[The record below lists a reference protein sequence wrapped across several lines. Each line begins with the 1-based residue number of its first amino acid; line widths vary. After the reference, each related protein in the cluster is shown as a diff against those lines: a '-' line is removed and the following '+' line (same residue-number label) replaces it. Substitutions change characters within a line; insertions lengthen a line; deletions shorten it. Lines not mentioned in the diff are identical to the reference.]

1 MAEHTTHAIHVVLE
15 GGPIAPIFIPLLDI
29 KADTTLI
36 ASQCTLTIAGCPSP
50 LEVAVM
56 FCKPETPL
64 GDPADN
70 VLYASDLVNVEAG
83 QPFVL
88 PGSIPQIGQAGVLGL
103 HVPVQT
109 LPPGA
114 SVGGTLSTVR

>member
-1 MAEHTTHAIHVVLE
+1 MAEHQTHRIHVVLE

-29 KADTTLI
+29 KADTTLL
-36 ASQCTLTIAGCPSP
+36 ASQCTLTVAGCPSP

-56 FCKPETPL
+56 LCKPETVL

-70 VLYASDLVNVEAG
+70 VLYVSDLANVVAG
-83 QPFVL
+83 ELFVL
-88 PGSIPQIGQAGVLGL
+88 PGSIPQIGQSGVLGL

-114 SVGGTLSTVR
+114 SVDGTLSTVR